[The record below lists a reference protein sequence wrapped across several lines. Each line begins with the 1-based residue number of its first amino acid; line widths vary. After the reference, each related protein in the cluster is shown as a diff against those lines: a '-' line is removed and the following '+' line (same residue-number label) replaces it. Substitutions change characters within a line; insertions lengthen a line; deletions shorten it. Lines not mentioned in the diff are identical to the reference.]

1 MIPLRQH
8 GGSKLT
14 LIAWANYD
22 EKSFKELVRP
32 RLVKSGVI
40 YKCTSQFPENMGDKD
55 VCLAFGKN
63 NLAELA
69 QRGFSPKNRAITS
82 MRGVILGKDTGRYLV
97 TWDASLA
104 FFDYARRPEI
114 FWDMKLAMRLMT
126 EGTLDPVVGTYT
138 EVESFAQKVALLKAI
153 YKETGK
159 ATPISLDLETVGTD
173 YMNPE
178 AYIVAVSLTI
188 APGESSVMYFDKA
201 GAISKKE
208 IPYLKYLCGSKEVKL
223 YGANFKYDALWL
235 DRKWGIKDFSA
246 FKLDTT
252 LVGSLLQENRSNSL
266 NLHAKV
272 YTGLGGYD
280 DEFNRQFDKSRMDLV
295 PKSDI
300 IQYAG
305 GDTDAGYQVA
315 LKMRTQLIKQ
325 PRLLRFYQKLLHPA
339 QHAVRKM
346 EQRGMVVDMARYHE
360 LDEEVSQVLET
371 NHEAMVEM
379 LPYTLRHKH
388 YKDLRPSRP
397 KIVSDFLFTRQGLNL
412 KPKIMTPKTGK
423 PSTAAAHFELFKSHK
438 TAGPFIAA
446 LLEFNKASKTKS
458 TYIDGFMKHV
468 RIDDRFH
475 PSYMLF
481 RGLFH
486 GDDTKADD
494 SGGRTGRTSVK
505 EPAYQTIPKHT
516 DWAAPLRSVYVPPPG
531 YVILDVDFQQGELR
545 IVACIAEEPTM
556 IQSYKQG
563 IDLHLKTGAQLNGL
577 EFAEAMEMVGCNHPG
592 IKQIRQGGKA
602 GNFGLIYTM
611 GAEGFVDYAYKS
623 YGVELTLKEAYEF
636 IEAFFGLYD
645 RLHPWHDET
654 KALARKQ
661 KYIESPLGRVR
672 HLPLIN
678 SWAQDIRAQ
687 AERQAVNTGVQATL
701 TDMGLLA
708 MAQLD
713 KQYPDL
719 WMFGFTHDSLSFY
732 VPEDEYKDWAVR
744 IRDVMENL
752 PLGQFGWK
760 PQLDFP
766 VDVEFGLNNLA
777 ETVKLPL

>member
-1 MIPLRQH
+1 
-8 GGSKLT
+8 
-14 LIAWANYD
+14 
-22 EKSFKELVRP
+22 
-32 RLVKSGVI
+32 
-40 YKCTSQFPENMGDKD
+40 MGAKD
-55 VCLAFGKN
+55 VCLAFGKE
-63 NLAELA
+63 NLKELA
-69 QRGFSPKNRAITS
+69 DRGFAPKNRAITS
-82 MRGVILGKDTGRYLV
+82 MRGVLLGKDTGRYLV

-126 EGTLDPVVGTYT
+126 EGTLDSVVG
-138 EVESFAQKVALLKAI
+138 V
-153 YKETGK
+153 YKEVKTFAEPVKTIQAAYKLSGK
-159 ATPISLDLETVGTD
+159 AVPISLDLETVGTD
-173 YMNPE
+173 YMDPD

-188 APGESSVMYFDKA
+188 APGESYVMYFDKA
-201 GAISKKE
+201 GWPDPQELAW
-208 IPYLKYLCGSKEVKL
+208 LDYLCSSNEVKL

-235 DRKWGIKDFSA
+235 ERKWDLYDFSA

-272 YTGLGGYD
+272 YTDLGGYD
-280 DEFNRQFDKSRMDLV
+280 DDFNRKYDKSRMDLV

-305 GDTDAGYQVA
+305 GDTDAGLQVA
-315 LKMRTQLIKQ
+315 IKMRGQLIKQ
-325 PRLLRFYQKLLHPA
+325 KRLLRFYQKLLHPA

-346 EQRGMVVDMARYHE
+346 EQRGMVVDMNRYHE
-360 LDEEVSQVLET
+360 LDEEVTQVLET
-371 NHEAMVEM
+371 NHEAMVDM

-412 KPKIMTPKTGK
+412 TPKMMTPKTGK
-423 PSTAAAHFELFKSHK
+423 PSTAAAHFEMFAKHK

-468 RIDDRFH
+468 RVDDRFH

-516 DWAAPLRSVYVPPPG
+516 DWAKPLRSVYVLPDG

-545 IVACIAEEPTM
+545 IVACIADEPTM
-556 IQSYKQG
+556 IQSYKDG

-577 EFAEAMEMVGCNHPG
+577 EFAEALEMVSIKHPA
-592 IKQIRQGGKA
+592 IADIRQGGKA

-611 GAEGFVDYAYKS
+611 GAEGFVEYAYKS
-623 YGVELTLKEAYEF
+623 YGVELTLKEAYAF
-636 IEAFFGLYD
+636 MEAFFGLYD

-654 KALARKQ
+654 KELARKQ
-661 KYIESPLGRVR
+661 KFIESPLGRIR
-672 HLPLIN
+672 HLPLIK

-687 AERQAVNTGVQATL
+687 SERQAVNTGVQATL

-708 MAQLD
+708 MAELD
-713 KQYPDL
+713 KRYPDL

-732 VPEDEYKDWAVR
+732 VPEDEYMEWAGR
-744 IRDVMENL
+744 IKEVMENL
-752 PLGQFGWK
+752 PLGTFGWK

-766 VDVEFGLNNLA
+766 VDVEFGLNNLS

>member
-1 MIPLRQH
+1 M
-8 GGSKLT
+8 
-14 LIAWANYD
+14 
-22 EKSFKELVRP
+22 
-32 RLVKSGVI
+32 KSGVI
-40 YKCTSQFPENMGDKD
+40 YKCTAQFPKQMGPKD
-55 VCLAFGKN
+55 VCLAFGKD
-63 NLAELA
+63 NLKQLA
-69 QRGFSPKNRAITS
+69 DRRFSPKNRAITS
-82 MRGVILGKDTGRYLV
+82 MRGVILGKDTGQFLV

-126 EGTLDPVVGTYT
+126 EGTLHPITGTYKQ
-138 EVESFAQKVALLKAI
+138 VDSFAGMVKTLQAKYKVSAKA
-153 YKETGK
+153 
-159 ATPISLDLETVGTD
+159 APISLDLETVGTD

-188 APGESSVMYFDKA
+188 DKGKSYVMYFDKA
-201 GAISKKE
+201 GDISEKE
-208 IPYLKYLCGSKEVKL
+208 IPFLKYLCGSKEVKL
-223 YGANFKYDALWL
+223 YGPNFKYDALWL

-266 NLHAKV
+266 NLHTKV
-272 YTGLGGYD
+272 YTDIGGYD
-280 DEFNRQFDKSRMDLV
+280 DEFNRAFDKSRMDLV

-305 GDTDAGYQVA
+305 GDTDACFQVA
-315 LKMRTQLIKQ
+315 QKMRGQLIKQ

-346 EQRGMVVDMARYHE
+346 EQRGMCVDMDRYRE

-371 NHEAMVEM
+371 NQEAMIDM
-379 LPYTLRHKH
+379 LPWTLRHKH
-388 YKDLRPSRP
+388 YTDLRPSRP
-397 KIVSDFLFTRQGLNL
+397 KVVSDFLFTRQGLNL
-412 KPKIMTPKTGK
+412 KPKIMTPKSGK
-423 PSTAAAHFELFKSHK
+423 PSTAAAHFELFKTHK
-438 TAGPFIAA
+438 VAGPFIAA

-468 RIDDRFH
+468 RCDDRFH

-516 DWAAPLRSVYVPPPG
+516 DWAKPLRSVYVPPPG
-531 YVILDVDFQQGELR
+531 HVILDVDYSQGELR
-545 IVACIAEEPTM
+545 IVACIADEPTM
-556 IQSYKQG
+556 IQSYKDG

-577 EFAEAMEMVGCNHPG
+577 ELSEAMEMVACKHPA

-623 YGVELTLKEAYEF
+623 YGVELTLKEAYAF

-661 KYIESPLGRVR
+661 KFIESPLGRVR

-687 AERQAVNTGVQATL
+687 SERQAVNTGVQATL
-701 TDMGLLA
+701 TDLGLLA
-708 MAQLD
+708 MAELD
-713 KQYPDL
+713 KRYPDL

-732 VPEDEYKDWAVR
+732 VPEDEYVEWATR
-744 IRDVMENL
+744 IKNVMENL
-752 PLGQFGWK
+752 PLATFGWK

-766 VDVEFGLNNLA
+766 VDVEYGLNNLS
-777 ETVKLPL
+777 ETVNLPL